1 MSELFR
7 GSRMRLIVL
16 SLSVLGLTACA
27 SVDFDRSLAQ
37 SNQTAVSFTQ
47 GKLALAT
54 TTAQRTE
61 MDKAATDLLQKP
73 LDQNSAVHLALLNS
87 PNVQAMLA
95 QNWADAA
102 SAAQS
107 GRITNPLFTFERVT
121 LGSELELGRLLSFG
135 LLDLLTLP
143 QRYDIAQRRIG
154 QAQLQLSLD
163 TIEQVTQIRQVW
175 VKAVAAQQSLA
186 YAKQVFDTAEA
197 SAELARRLLAV
208 GNYSRLAHAKQ
219 QIFYA
224 ESATQ
229 WAAAQHSALASRE
242 ELVRVLGLNDAQ
254 AAQLQLPNK
263 LPDLPKSP
271 RSAEEISQLASKERL
286 DIKLAK
292 ATFDASAKAQGL
304 NGLTSLIDIE
314 LGVRHDTV
322 FDNAEGTKKNR
333 KGYEIALRL
342 PLFDWGGGQR
352 DAMNAQTL
360 VAANRL
366 EATVRAAGSNLRSS
380 YSAYRTAYDMSR
392 HYRDEV
398 LPLRKVIAEENT
410 LRYNGMLISVF
421 ELLAD
426 SREQISSVISAI
438 TAEQQFWL
446 SDAALQAELMG
457 KPSASMISSV
467 TAGSAS
473 ADAGH

>member
-1 MSELFR
+1 MNKLFH
-7 GSRMRLIVL
+7 GSRTRLVVL
-16 SLSVLGLTACA
+16 SLSALGLTGCA
-27 SVDFDRSLAQ
+27 SVDFERSLAQ

-54 TTAQRTE
+54 TSAQRAE
-61 MDKAATDLLQKP
+61 MDKEAADLLQKP

-95 QNWADAA
+95 QSWADAA

-175 VKAVAAQQSLA
+175 VKAVAAQQGLV
-186 YAKQVFDTAEA
+186 YAKQVFNTAEA

-229 WAAAQHSALASRE
+229 WAAAQHLALASRE

-271 RSAEEISQLASKERL
+271 RSTEEISQLASKERL

-322 FDNAEGTKKNR
+322 NAEGTKKNR

-438 TAEQQFWL
+438 AAEQQFWL

>member
-1 MSELFR
+1 
-7 GSRMRLIVL
+7 
-16 SLSVLGLTACA
+16 
-27 SVDFDRSLAQ
+27 
-37 SNQTAVSFTQ
+37 
-47 GKLALAT
+47 
-54 TTAQRTE
+54 
-61 MDKAATDLLQKP
+61 
-73 LDQNSAVHLALLNS
+73 
-87 PNVQAMLA
+87 

-271 RSAEEISQLASKERL
+271 
-286 DIKLAK
+286 
-292 ATFDASAKAQGL
+292 
-304 NGLTSLIDIE
+304 
-314 LGVRHDTV
+314 
-322 FDNAEGTKKNR
+322 
-333 KGYEIALRL
+333 
-342 PLFDWGGGQR
+342 
-352 DAMNAQTL
+352 
-360 VAANRL
+360 
-366 EATVRAAGSNLRSS
+366 
-380 YSAYRTAYDMSR
+380 
-392 HYRDEV
+392 
-398 LPLRKVIAEENT
+398 
-410 LRYNGMLISVF
+410 
-421 ELLAD
+421 
-426 SREQISSVISAI
+426 
-438 TAEQQFWL
+438 
-446 SDAALQAELMG
+446 
-457 KPSASMISSV
+457 
-467 TAGSAS
+467 
-473 ADAGH
+473 